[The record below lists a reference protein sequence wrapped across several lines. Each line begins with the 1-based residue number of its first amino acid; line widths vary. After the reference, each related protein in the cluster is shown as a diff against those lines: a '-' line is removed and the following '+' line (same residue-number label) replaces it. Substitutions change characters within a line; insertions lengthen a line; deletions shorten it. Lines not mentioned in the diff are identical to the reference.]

1 MAQAFLLKPSSAQFG
16 RASLVPYAPSAG
28 RAMVDPTPRKVGKS
42 TLKVSPLAFGGGPLG
57 DPRIGNADALETVT
71 AAWES
76 GARYFDTAPW
86 YGVDRSERRLGM
98 AANPLPESGAE
109 ASKRL
114 FAGVF
119 EGFGGRSFAN
129 AGSFKA
135 FLDHGPRQQPEAQSG
150 LSCTAGSCPGSSS
163 RGAEIQHKPYE
174 IPADTG
180 TECPSQ
186 GDGAVTDEAA
196 QGAPP
201 GVLWRAEWEQAAGM
215 AAGATRQD
223 ADAAEGAVPL
233 GVLWQEECER
243 ASAVVATSGA
253 NGGQT
258 VEDNLQGA
266 AAVAIAVIE
275 GSHGPTMSQT
285 SLRHQDHLQGVAA
298 TATAG
303 TVSSQGPTEP
313 EAAPL
318 RLDSLQGTIFAAA
331 VGSSSASAQGSQATA
346 KSRAGVCAVGAEAHR
361 RPAAPWC
368 GKVPQGRT
376 EAGLGAPGATESQ
389 GPSDAQAAQ
398 QQRTARQAAA
408 GAVGRPCGAGARGGQ
423 VLGEPSA
430 NPWRRGAPQAPAAA
444 AATAGHGAAGAEAS
458 QGFEP
463 QPAHGQQASAAAA
476 ADLGSAARQL
486 DAWRAEAASL
496 MGLWRS
502 AGSEGSEATTA
513 AVAGLQA
520 AGTPSGRGPAKPPA
534 SAVAADL
541 WGAGAG
547 GIPPPALSPV
557 VAAAADLQG
566 GDADSAPPSPTAG
579 PPAVAL
585 AASLWQ
591 AGVAIFPALSKS
603 PAAAAAAG
611 PWGVGAN
618 GGLSPAAA
626 TTADLCGLGAVGT
639 ALPPESVAVAA
650 LGKPAAAAAPMAAA
664 VADQW
669 GVGAHGGQAAPAK
682 SPVAA
687 AASDGSMAASPGPP
701 AVGAA
706 ADLWGAGPDGLRD
719 PRAAIA
725 DTAGSWGASLRQ
737 EAPKAVVAAAA
748 TAASAGV
755 ESGSQTA
762 NESRRRP
769 KGPRSPCRQGATL
782 LPAAAT
788 TADLWGVG
796 VEGSA
801 VPGIREG
808 APRQEDV
815 PRAAEAAAP
824 DVGSARTRCNQASDG
839 FQGAPW
845 RRSSG
850 RVARQA
856 RRLADVGAA
865 DSWTP
870 SSMVQAGKEP
880 DRSPGASRQQG
891 SSRGA
896 DADTADA
903 WRAAGSAQG
912 SRAPHEIA
920 GGKKPQTLSD
930 ALWQKELGSDAEAV
944 TSWRSRSEAELRS
957 QPAEDVAEPEPE
969 EPPWQA
975 TAEQAASSSTFRS
988 SGAVAAV
995 ARESTP
1001 VVGSVKEKLRE
1012 FFTAYCGRPL
1022 GPDGL
1027 SYLAVRH
1034 KGRFQATLKLHCV
1047 EGRECDEFVG
1057 DLCDS
1062 PEEAQISVAQ
1072 YALQAYAVESIPAA
1086 PLPAPVHAADVQT
1099 GAAGGKRPA
1108 PSGPTYM
1115 PSSKRSQSA
1124 RMANRTLQPEGPG
1137 LLAEHLGVVV
1147 TVGRRW
1153 PWK

>member
-1 MAQAFLLKPSSAQFG
+1 MHCSSRGEGEVVLWAAEEIHTGRELSVDFTAPPMALEQALKQRPTWQAPVVRGMRQLPCRSTSARDAAGDAGNDEPG
-16 RASLVPYAPSAG
+16 RGHMPPQLPSA
-28 RAMVDPTPRKVGKS
+28 RK
-42 TLKVSPLAFGGGPLG
+42 
-57 DPRIGNADALETVT
+57 ADA
-71 AAWES
+71 AAE
-76 GARYFDTAPW
+76 AA
-86 YGVDRSERRLGM
+86 E
-98 AANPLPESGAE
+98 AANPSPERGAE
-109 ASKRL
+109 DSKRFL
-114 FAGVF
+114 ARVF
-119 EGFGGRSFAN
+119 EGFSGRSFAN

-135 FLDHGPRQQPEAQSG
+135 FLRDGPSQPPEAQSG

-163 RGAEIQHKPYE
+163 RGAEIQRGPDE
-174 IPADTG
+174 TSANTG
-180 TECPSQ
+180 TKCPSQ
-186 GDGAVTDEAA
+186 GAGAVKDEAA
-196 QGAPP
+196 QRAPP

-215 AAGATRQD
+215 AAGSARQD
-223 ADAAEGAVPL
+223 ADAAEGAVPP

-243 ASAVVATSGA
+243 VSAVAATGGA

-266 AAVAIAVIE
+266 AAAATAGME
-275 GSHGPTMSQT
+275 DSHGPTTYQT
-285 SLRHQDHLQGVAA
+285 SLCHPDCLQGVAA
-298 TATAG
+298 IAIAG
-303 TVSSQGPTEP
+303 TASSQGHTEP

-318 RLDSLQGTIFAAA
+318 RLVSLQGTVFAAA
-331 VGSSSASAQGSQATA
+331 VGSFSASAQGNRATVKSQ
-346 KSRAGVCAVGAEAHR
+346 AGVCAVGAEAHQ

-368 GKVPQGRT
+368 RKAPLGHT
-376 EAGLGAPGATESQ
+376 EAGLGTPGAMESQ
-389 GPSDAQAAQ
+389 GPGDVQAAQ
-398 QQRTARQAAA
+398 QQQTAPQAAT
-408 GAVGRPCGAGARGGQ
+408 GAVGSPCGAGARGGQ
-423 VLGEPSA
+423 A
-430 NPWRRGAPQAPAAA
+430 PWRRDLPRAPATAAA
-444 AATAGHGAAGAEAS
+444 AVGHSAAGAEGR

-463 QPAHGQQASAAAA
+463 QPAHGQQAAAAA
-476 ADLGSAARQL
+476 AVDLGFAARQL

-496 MGLWRS
+496 VASWRS

-513 AVAGLQA
+513 AAAGLQD